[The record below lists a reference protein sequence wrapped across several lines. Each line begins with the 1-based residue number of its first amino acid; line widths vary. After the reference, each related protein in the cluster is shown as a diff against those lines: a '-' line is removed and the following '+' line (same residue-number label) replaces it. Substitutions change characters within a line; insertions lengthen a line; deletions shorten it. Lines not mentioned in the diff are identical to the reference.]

1 MTEPSV
7 ERAPVIA
14 PPESTNGHGARE
26 PGRGARV
33 RSAFSRTHVVIAAI
47 AGLVSVG
54 VTLLFQLA
62 PELRPDPRD
71 TVGADVSIVAVEPG
85 VSVRDWIARS
95 FQGEERDAQMRR
107 FAEQLDFP
115 GELIYVRVAVDGHKH
130 KDVGLSYALY
140 GAESQRRL
148 PDRLNFSPFSKIRV
162 EAPSERSIQYLF
174 VPDLR
179 FERDLFIRAQLTDSD
194 GVLAVGDSGRLHKG
208 KLAPPD

>member
-1 MTEPSV
+1 MTEPTV
-7 ERAPVIA
+7 EQAPVIA
-14 PPESTNGHGARE
+14 PPQNTNGHTVRD

-33 RSAFSRTHVVIAAI
+33 RAAFSRTHVVIAAV

-54 VTLLFQLA
+54 VSLLFQFVPDLK
-62 PELRPDPRD
+62 PDPRD
-71 TVGADVSIVAVEPG
+71 SVGADVSVVAVEPG
-85 VSVRDWIARS
+85 VRVRDWIVRS
-95 FQGEERDAQMRR
+95 FQGEERALEMRR
-107 FAEQLDFP
+107 FSEQLDFP

-130 KDVGLSYALY
+130 KDVVLSYALY

-148 PDRLNFSPFSKIRV
+148 PDRLNFAPFSRIRI

-179 FERDLFIRAQLTDSD
+179 FERDLFVRAQLTDSE

-208 KLAPPD
+208 KLRPPN